1 MYSVGMSD
9 SAVQKIGGSLGK
21 LAAGQLDG
29 LTGGGEGNLLIM
41 AANNA
46 GLNVSDLLSNGLNDD
61 TTNQLMTSM
70 VEYLAKI
77 YEEAGNSKVVQ
88 QQFADV
94 FGLTAADLKAIA
106 NLAPSTSVVSRDGL
120 SYSGAISQLNA
131 MASTMGKRT
140 SMGEMLSNM

>member
-9 SAVQKIGGSLGK
+9 SSVQKIGGSLGK
-21 LAAGQLDG
+21 LAAGQLES
-29 LTGGGEGNLLIM
+29 LTSGGEGNLIIM

-46 GLNVSDLLSNGLNDD
+46 GLNISDLLTNGLNDD

-70 VEYLAKI
+70 VGYLAKI

-106 NLAPSTSVVSRDGL
+106 NLAPSTNAVASDGL
-120 SYSGAISQLNA
+120 TYEGAMGRLNS
-131 MASTMGKRT
+131 MAN
-140 SMGEMLSNM
+140 SM